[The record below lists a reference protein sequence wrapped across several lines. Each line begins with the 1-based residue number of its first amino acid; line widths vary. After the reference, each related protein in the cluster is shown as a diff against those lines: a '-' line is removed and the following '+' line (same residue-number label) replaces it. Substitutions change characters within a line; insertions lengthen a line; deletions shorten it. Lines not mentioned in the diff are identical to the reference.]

1 MNIIE
6 QRHDILTNIEC
17 LDILKHVELCGRICY
32 KSEGKITDD
41 SYRPFMNVILTK
53 KHESVLEH
61 FSISVKF
68 ITDRAVTH
76 EIVRHRLAAYSQ
88 ESQRYCNYSQDK
100 YGNDVTFIKPRW
112 CEEGSD
118 LYLMWKDSCS
128 NSEKVYLDLLKQGV
142 KPENARSV
150 LPNCTKTEIVM
161 TANLREW
168 RHVLKLRTS
177 KQAHPD
183 MQALMKP
190 LLAEFKEQIPLV
202 FDDIDNE
209 NPSNDAKN

>member
-1 MNIIE
+1 MKIIE
-6 QRHDILTNIEC
+6 PRHDILTNIEA
-17 LDILKHVELCGRICY
+17 LDILQHIELCGRICY
-32 KSEGKITDD
+32 KSEGKIDDD
-41 SYRPFMNVILTK
+41 SYRPFMNVILTR

-100 YGNDVTFIKPRW
+100 YGNDVTFIKPNW
-112 CEEGSD
+112 CEEGS
-118 LYLMWKDSCS
+118 LQYSMWKNSCET
-128 NSEKVYLDLLKQGV
+128 SEKIYLDLLKLGV

-150 LPNCTKTEIVM
+150 LSNSTKTEIVM

-168 RHVLKLRTS
+168 RHVFKLRTS

-190 LLAEFKEQIPLV
+190 LLAEFQEKIPLI
-202 FDDIDNE
+202 FEDINE
-209 NPSNDAKN
+209 EV

>member
-6 QRHDILTNIEC
+6 QRHDILTNIEA

-32 KSEGKITDD
+32 KSEGKITED
-41 SYRPFMNVILTK
+41 SYRPFMHVILTK

-112 CEEGSD
+112 CDEGSD
-118 LYLMWKDSCS
+118 LYLMWKDSCE
-128 NSEKVYLDLLKQGV
+128 NSEKVYLDLLKKGV
-142 KPENARSV
+142 RPENARSI
-150 LPNCTKTEIVM
+150 LPNSTKTEIVM

-168 RHVLKLRTS
+168 RHVFKLRTS

-190 LLAEFKEQIPLV
+190 LLVEFKKNVPLI
-202 FDDIDNE
+202 FDDIN
-209 NPSNDAKN
+209 NDAIINQTN

>member
-6 QRHDILTNIEC
+6 PRHDILTNIEA

-41 SYRPFMNVILTK
+41 SYKPFMNVILTR

-100 YGNDVTFIKPRW
+100 YGNDVTFIKPQW
-112 CEEGSD
+112 CEEGT
-118 LYLMWKDSCS
+118 YQYNIWKMACE
-128 NSEKVYLDLLKQGV
+128 NSEKIYLDLLKLGV

-150 LPNCTKTEIVM
+150 LPNSTKTEIVM

-168 RHVLKLRTS
+168 RHVFKLRTS

-183 MQALMKP
+183 MQSLMKP
-190 LLAEFKEQIPLV
+190 LLSEFQQKIPLI
-202 FDDIDNE
+202 FDDINKE
-209 NPSNDAKN
+209 V

>member
-1 MNIIE
+1 MKIIE
-6 QRHDILTNIEC
+6 PRHDILTNIEA
-17 LDILKHVELCGRICY
+17 LDILQHIELCGRICY
-32 KSEGKITDD
+32 KSEGKIDDD
-41 SYRPFMNVILTK
+41 SYRPFMNVILTR

-100 YGNDVTFIKPRW
+100 YGNDVTFIKPNW
-112 CEEGSD
+112 CEEGS
-118 LYLMWKDSCS
+118 LQYSMWKNSCET
-128 NSEKVYLDLLKQGV
+128 SEKIYLDLLKLGV

-150 LPNCTKTEIVM
+150 LPNSTKTEIVM

-190 LLAEFKEQIPLV
+190 LLAEFQEKIPLI
-202 FDDIDNE
+202 FEDINKE
-209 NPSNDAKN
+209 V

>member
-1 MNIIE
+1 MKIIE
-6 QRHDILTNIEC
+6 PRHDILTNIEA
-17 LDILKHVELCGRICY
+17 LDILKHIELCGRICY
-32 KSEGKITDD
+32 RSEGKITDD
-41 SYRPFMNVILTK
+41 SYRPFMNVILTR

-100 YGNDVTFIKPRW
+100 YGNDVTFIKPNW
-112 CEEGSD
+112 CEEGS
-118 LYLMWKDSCS
+118 LKYSMWKNSCET
-128 NSEKVYLDLLKQGV
+128 SEKIYLDLLKLGV

-150 LPNCTKTEIVM
+150 LPNSTKTEIVM

-168 RHVLKLRTS
+168 RHVFKLRTS

-190 LLAEFKEQIPLV
+190 LLAELQEKIPLV
-202 FDDIDNE
+202 FDDINKE
-209 NPSNDAKN
+209 V

>member
-1 MNIIE
+1 MKIIE
-6 QRHDILTNIEC
+6 PRHDILTNIEA
-17 LDILKHVELCGRICY
+17 LDILQHIELCGRICY

-41 SYRPFMNVILTK
+41 SYRPFMNVILTR

-100 YGNDVTFIKPRW
+100 YGNDVTFIKPNW
-112 CEEGSD
+112 CEEGS
-118 LYLMWKDSCS
+118 LQYSMWKNSCET
-128 NSEKVYLDLLKQGV
+128 SEKIYLDLLKLGV

-150 LPNCTKTEIVM
+150 LPNSTKTEIVM

-168 RHVLKLRTS
+168 RHVFKLRTS

-190 LLAEFKEQIPLV
+190 LLAELQEKIPLV
-202 FDDIDNE
+202 FDDINKE
-209 NPSNDAKN
+209 V

>member
-1 MNIIE
+1 MKIIE
-6 QRHDILTNIEC
+6 QRYDILTPIDGLE
-17 LDILKHVELCGRICY
+17 ILKHIELCGRICY
-32 KSEGKITDD
+32 RSEGKITDD
-41 SYRPFMNVILTK
+41 SYRPFMNVILTR

-100 YGNDVTFIKPRW
+100 FGNEVTFIKPSQI
-112 CEEGSD
+112 EIDTEQYD
-118 LYLMWKDSCS
+118 LWKASLAI
-128 NSEKVYLDLLKQGV
+128 SEAAYNDLLEIGT
-142 KPENARSV
+142 KPEVARSV
-150 LPNCTKTEIVM
+150 LPNSTKTEIVM

-190 LLAEFKEQIPLV
+190 LLAEFQEKIPLI
-202 FDDIDNE
+202 FEDINKE
-209 NPSNDAKN
+209 V